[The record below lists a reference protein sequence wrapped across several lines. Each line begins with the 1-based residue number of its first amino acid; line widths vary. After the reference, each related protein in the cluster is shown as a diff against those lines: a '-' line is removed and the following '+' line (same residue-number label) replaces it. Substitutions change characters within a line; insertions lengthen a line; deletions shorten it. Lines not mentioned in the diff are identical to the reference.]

1 MCPLPV
7 DPAARKRLQDAQR
20 LETEA
25 LRAVELAARARDRV
39 QTKLDAANTAFGAA
53 VAELVQTSGRARAA
67 LLLGPELTPPR
78 RNAGSSGRPQAGD
91 AGQQRP

>member
-39 QTKLDAANTAFGAA
+39 QTKLDAANTALGAA

-67 LLLGPELTPPR
+67 LLLGPELTPPSTKR
-78 RNAGSSGRPQAGD
+78 G
-91 AGQQRP
+91 

>member
-25 LRAVELAARARDRV
+25 LRAVELAAQARDRV
-39 QTKLDAANTAFGAA
+39 QTKLDAANTALSTA

-67 LLLGPELTPPR
+67 LLLGPELTPHR
-78 RNAGSSGRPQAGD
+78 RNAGSSGRRQAG
-91 AGQQRP
+91 